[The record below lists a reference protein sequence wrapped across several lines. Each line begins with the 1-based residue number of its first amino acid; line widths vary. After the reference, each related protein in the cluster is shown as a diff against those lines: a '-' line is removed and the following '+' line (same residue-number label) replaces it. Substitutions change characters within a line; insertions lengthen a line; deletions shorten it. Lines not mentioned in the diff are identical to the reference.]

1 MNVSEGKVSKR
12 RKYYTLKMAAPTIQA
27 VEMAK
32 DQLKVIKAVKR
43 RTGQKRRKA
52 VEKKVTVERKLN
64 KKNSR

>member
-1 MNVSEGKVSKR
+1 
-12 RKYYTLKMAAPTIQA
+12 MAAPTIQA